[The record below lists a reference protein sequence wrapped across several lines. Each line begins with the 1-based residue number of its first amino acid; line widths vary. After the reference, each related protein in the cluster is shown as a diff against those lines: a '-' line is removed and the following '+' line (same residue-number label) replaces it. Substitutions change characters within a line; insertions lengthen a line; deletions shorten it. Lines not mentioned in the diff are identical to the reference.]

1 MQRIKHIAQ
10 RFDRHAGNYDNSVT
24 TWLGVRELHAVCKL
38 VPEGC
43 QVLDYGCG
51 TGRTTLELMKRG
63 CQVTAFD
70 ISLEML
76 SIAQAKA
83 TQQGFNV
90 DFLTDAELLAGR
102 TWPVITCIGVLDY
115 YPDPV
120 PLLRTL
126 CQHLAPK
133 GRLVVTFPNAINPIG
148 WSFYLGSRFT
158 VPATPRTPGFVRR
171 ACQRA
176 GYQIDNILFTLPS
189 ISLIGY
195 TMVLGLSM
203 P

>member
-133 GRLVVTFPNAINPIG
+133 GRLVVTFPNAINPI
-148 WSFYLGSRFT
+148 
-158 VPATPRTPGFVRR
+158 
-171 ACQRA
+171 
-176 GYQIDNILFTLPS
+176 D
-189 ISLIGY
+189 
-195 TMVLGLSM
+195 
-203 P
+203 

>member
-1 MQRIKHIAQ
+1 MQRANRVAQ
-10 RFDRHAGNYDNSVT
+10 RFDRHARNYDNPVT
-24 TWLGVRELHAVCKL
+24 AWLGVRELRAVCTL
-38 VPEGC
+38 VPEDC
-43 QVLDYGCG
+43 RVLDYGCG
-51 TGRTTLELMKRG
+51 TGRTTLELLRRG

-70 ISLEML
+70 LSAEML
-76 SIAQAKA
+76 SIAQSKVI
-83 TQQGFNV
+83 QHGFSA
-90 DFLTDAELLAGR
+90 DFLNQAELLEGS
-102 TWPVITCIGVLDY
+102 TWPVVTCIGVLDY

-120 PLLRTL
+120 PMLQSLA
-126 CQHLAPK
+126 QHLIPG

-176 GYQIDNILFTLPS
+176 GYRIDDLLFTLPS
-189 ISLIGY
+189 ISWIGY
-195 TMVLGLSM
+195 TMVLGLSI

>member
-1 MQRIKHIAQ
+1 MQRANRVAQ
-10 RFDRHAGNYDNSVT
+10 RFDRHARNYDNPVT
-24 TWLGVRELHAVCKL
+24 AWLGVRELRAVCKL
-38 VPEGC
+38 VPEDC
-43 QVLDYGCG
+43 RVLDYGCG
-51 TGRTTLELMKRG
+51 TGRTTLELLRRG

-70 ISLEML
+70 LSSEML
-76 SIAQAKA
+76 SIAQTKVI
-83 TQQGFNV
+83 QHGFNA
-90 DFLTDAELLAGR
+90 DFLSQAERLEGC
-102 TWPVITCIGVLDY
+102 TWPVVTCIGVLDY

-126 CQHLAPK
+126 SQHLTPG

-148 WSFYLGSRFT
+148 WSFYLGSHFT

-176 GYQIDNILFTLPS
+176 GYRIDDLLFTLPS
-189 ISLIGY
+189 ISWIGY
-195 TMVLGLSM
+195 TMVLGLST